1 MGDLSP
7 ALYLMPRPKNIL
19 KDALRGDADDEK
31 IRINRKYAAK
41 FEEKKKREDLD
52 KARHQEEE
60 EDESDSESED
70 SEGNLLTPQVERSFL
85 ELLPK
90 IHARQR
96 EIYEDKEKKYFPQ
109 YEEIVEQASQQQDES
124 KAEKPFR
131 MNDYVRKV
139 ILQKMDN
146 EDDDRSDDEIER
158 DEDRER
164 AAQPTPHEELMAI
177 KKRLAAH
184 ADSSEDEDSDED
196 VFVLR
201 SKTDTE
207 KQEEDQDFVKWEKVK
222 KQNDQLKSGKA
233 LKSDDI
239 LAHFWSVDQT
249 DDPNE
254 KFLRRYI
261 VSEGWVDRER
271 DRLPSYD
278 EIIQEDE
285 EDQADL
291 VKQDEFEH
299 KYNFRFEEPGGT
311 EIASHPRE
319 IDDTVRRKSDKRK
332 KKREAR
338 KAKKQEEQQR
348 KQEEL
353 KRLKNLKKEEIKKKI
368 EEIQKVTQN
377 RKIPLHQETL
387 EKLIEGDYD
396 PEVYEQEMS
405 NLFSEDYYDDDDIG
419 PDGKPVK
426 PTFDDEDEAMPS
438 HEYNEDEDMDGYYEE
453 EDPGFHPEAEKSKGF
468 KKMRKAAAV
477 PEDAPPELMNRFIE
491 EYYNLDYED
500 MVGDQPVRFTYQK
513 VKPDSFG
520 LDPLEI
526 LEADERDLNAYVSLK
541 QLAPYRNKDP
551 KVNGK
556 RNRKRKQPDNRYGS
570 SPAGPPRKKS
580 RHTHSSKQK
589 SKSHKK

>member
-1 MGDLSP
+1 MGEFDLSP

-41 FEEKKKREDLD
+41 FEEKKKREDLE

-319 IDDTVRRKSDKRK
+319 IDDTVRRYIGVCW
-332 KKREAR
+332 
-338 KAKKQEEQQR
+338 
-348 KQEEL
+348 L
-353 KRLKNLKKEEIKKKI
+353 
-368 EEIQKVTQN
+368 
-377 RKIPLHQETL
+377 
-387 EKLIEGDYD
+387 
-396 PEVYEQEMS
+396 
-405 NLFSEDYYDDDDIG
+405 NLFSPGLTRSLGNRTNERRSEKLA
-419 PDGKPVK
+419 KPR
-426 PTFDDEDEAMPS
+426 
-438 HEYNEDEDMDGYYEE
+438 
-453 EDPGFHPEAEKSKGF
+453 SK
-468 KKMRKAAAV
+468 RS
-477 PEDAPPELMNRFIE
+477 N
-491 EYYNLDYED
+491 
-500 MVGDQPVRFTYQK
+500 
-513 VKPDSFG
+513 
-520 LDPLEI
+520 
-526 LEADERDLNAYVSLK
+526 NA
-541 QLAPYRNKDP
+541 
-551 KVNGK
+551 
-556 RNRKRKQPDNRYGS
+556 NRKN
-570 SPAGPPRKKS
+570 
-580 RHTHSSKQK
+580 
-589 SKSHKK
+589 